1 MRRLTKI
8 RKRENTMK
16 ENFAIKLRELRKA
29 SGMTQEQLAAEF
41 GVSVQA
47 VSKWETAAS
56 YPDIELMPRIAD
68 LFGVSLDELL
78 RDVKDEKNI
87 EADEEIRTDAEQQCD
102 AACSHESVKI
112 EYEDEDDD
120 EHDGDDEEDE
130 AEEDEDDNSCIFV
143 KKGRNGIVSVNTD
156 AIEKFGRKIE
166 RMAKKKAEKAGCV
179 FEKSAKKHSRSST
192 RNYGNRFEWSNIIID
207 EMPDDNTLRV
217 VLMRGKQIVS
227 SQEYDPA
234 VSIPVELKYE
244 KENGTAGMFGRKGGR
259 IDCSINVEIWGNA
272 DINGSVNGDVY
283 AGGNVNCG
291 EIGGDV
297 GAGGNVNC
305 ADIGGDISAG
315 GSIECGSIGGD
326 VNAGGNVSCADVGG
340 DVETGGS
347 VECGNVS
354 GDVNAGKDVNCGD
367 ILGHA
372 KTSGSMSCGNV
383 DGNVDCGGNISC
395 GDIAG
400 HAEARGSI
408 ECKTIKGS
416 AEAGSRIIYKG

>member
-78 RDVKDEKNI
+78 RDVKNEKNI
-87 EADEEIRTDAEQQCD
+87 DAGEEIHTDAEQQCD
-102 AACSHESVKI
+102 AACNPESVEV
-112 EYEDEDDD
+112 EYEDENDDENAGDDEEDDDDENDDDDEDDD
-120 EHDGDDEEDE
+120 E
-130 AEEDEDDNSCIFV
+130 EDDDGSCIFV

-166 RMAKKKAEKAGCV
+166 RMAKKKAEKAGCA
-179 FEKSAKKHSRSST
+179 FEKNAKKHSRSST
-192 RNYGNRFEWSNIIID
+192 RNYGNRFEWSNIMID

-234 VSIPVELKYE
+234 VCIPVELKYE
-244 KENGTAGMFGRKGGR
+244 RENGIAGMFGRKGGR
-259 IDCSINVEIWGNA
+259 TDCSINVEIWGNA

-326 VNAGGNVSCADVGG
+326 VNAG
-340 DVETGGS
+340 
-347 VECGNVS
+347 
-354 GDVNAGKDVNCGD
+354 KDVNCGD

-372 KTSGSMSCGNV
+372 KTSGSMNCGNV

>member
-1 MRRLTKI
+1 
-8 RKRENTMK
+8 MK

-78 RDVKDEKNI
+78 RDVKNEKNI
-87 EADEEIRTDAEQQCD
+87 DAGEEIHTDAEQQCD
-102 AACSHESVKI
+102 AACNPESVEV
-112 EYEDEDDD
+112 EYEDENDD
-120 EHDGDDEEDE
+120 ENDGDDEEDDDDE
-130 AEEDEDDNSCIFV
+130 NDDEEDDDGSCIFV
-143 KKGRNGIVSVNTD
+143 KKGRNGIVSVSTD
-156 AIEKFGRKIE
+156 AIEEFGRKIE
-166 RMAKKKAEKAGCV
+166 KMAKKKAEKAGCA
-179 FEKSAKKHSRSST
+179 FEKNAKKHSRSST
-192 RNYGNRFEWSNIIID
+192 RNYGNRFEWSNIMID

-234 VSIPVELKYE
+234 VCIPVELKYE

-259 IDCSINVEIWGNA
+259 TDCSINVEIWGNA

-283 AGGNVNCG
+283 GGGNVNCG
-291 EIGGDV
+291 EIGGDA

-305 ADIGGDISAG
+305 GDIGGDISAG

-326 VNAGGNVSCADVGG
+326 VNAG
-340 DVETGGS
+340 
-347 VECGNVS
+347 
-354 GDVNAGKDVNCGD
+354 KDVNCGD

-372 KTSGSMSCGNV
+372 KTSGSMNCGNV

-408 ECKTIKGS
+408 DCKTIKGS

>member
-1 MRRLTKI
+1 
-8 RKRENTMK
+8 MK

-78 RDVKDEKNI
+78 RDVKNEKNI
-87 EADEEIRTDAEQQCD
+87 EAGEEIHTDAEQQCD
-102 AACSHESVKI
+102 AACNPESVEV
-112 EYEDEDDD
+112 EYEDENDD
-120 EHDGDDEEDE
+120 ENDGDDEEDDDDE
-130 AEEDEDDNSCIFV
+130 NDDDDEEDDDGSCIFV
-143 KKGRNGIVSVNTD
+143 KKGRNGIVSVSTD
-156 AIEKFGRKIE
+156 AIEEFGRKIE
-166 RMAKKKAEKAGCV
+166 RMAKKKAEKAGCA
-179 FEKSAKKHSRSST
+179 FEKNAKKHSCSST
-192 RNYGNRFEWSNIIID
+192 RNYGNRFEWSNIMID

-234 VSIPVELKYE
+234 VCIPVELKYE
-244 KENGTAGMFGRKGGR
+244 KENGIAGMFGRKGGR
-259 IDCSINVEIWGNA
+259 TDCSINVEIWGNA

-305 ADIGGDISAG
+305 GDIGGDISAG

-340 DVETGGS
+340 DVGTGGS
-347 VECGNVS
+347 VECGKVS

-372 KTSGSMSCGNV
+372 KTSGSMNCGNV
-383 DGNVDCGGNISC
+383 DG
-395 GDIAG
+395 
-400 HAEARGSI
+400 
-408 ECKTIKGS
+408 KGS

>member
-1 MRRLTKI
+1 
-8 RKRENTMK
+8 MK

-78 RDVKDEKNI
+78 RDVKNEKNI
-87 EADEEIRTDAEQQCD
+87 DAGEEIQTDAEQQCD
-102 AACSHESVKI
+102 AACNPESVEV
-112 EYEDEDDD
+112 EYEDENDD
-120 EHDGDDEEDE
+120 ENDGDDEEDDDDE
-130 AEEDEDDNSCIFV
+130 NDDDDEEDDDGSCIFV

-156 AIEKFGRKIE
+156 AIEEFGRKIE
-166 RMAKKKAEKAGCV
+166 RMAKKKAEKAGCA
-179 FEKSAKKHSRSST
+179 FEKNAKKHSRSST
-192 RNYGNRFEWSNIIID
+192 RNYGNRFEWSNIMID
-207 EMPDDNTLRV
+207 EIPDDNTLRV
-217 VLMRGKQIVS
+217 VMMRGKQIVS

-234 VSIPVELKYE
+234 VCIPVELKYE
-244 KENGTAGMFGRKGGR
+244 KENGIAGMFGRKGGR
-259 IDCSINVEIWGNA
+259 TDCSINVEIWGNA

-305 ADIGGDISAG
+305 GDIGGDISAG

-326 VNAGGNVSCADVGG
+326 VNAGG
-340 DVETGGS
+340 
-347 VECGNVS
+347 
-354 GDVNAGKDVNCGD
+354 DVNCGD

-372 KTSGSMSCGNV
+372 KTSGSMNCGNV

>member
-1 MRRLTKI
+1 
-8 RKRENTMK
+8 MK

-78 RDVKDEKNI
+78 RDVKNEKNI
-87 EADEEIRTDAEQQCD
+87 DAGEEIQTDAEQQCD
-102 AACSHESVKI
+102 AACNPESVEV
-112 EYEDEDDD
+112 EYEDENDD
-120 EHDGDDEEDE
+120 ENDGDDEEDDDDE
-130 AEEDEDDNSCIFV
+130 NDDDDEEDDDGSCIFV

-156 AIEKFGRKIE
+156 AIEEFGRKIE
-166 RMAKKKAEKAGCV
+166 RMAKKKAEKAGCA
-179 FEKSAKKHSRSST
+179 FEKNAKKHSRSST
-192 RNYGNRFEWSNIIID
+192 RNYGNRFEWSNIMID
-207 EMPDDNTLRV
+207 EIPDDNTLRV
-217 VLMRGKQIVS
+217 VMMRGKQIVS

-234 VSIPVELKYE
+234 VCIPVELKYE
-244 KENGTAGMFGRKGGR
+244 KENGIAGMFGRKGGR
-259 IDCSINVEIWGNA
+259 TDCSINVEIWGNA

-305 ADIGGDISAG
+305 GDIGGDISAG
-315 GSIECGSIGGD
+315 GSI
-326 VNAGGNVSCADVGG
+326 
-340 DVETGGS
+340 
-347 VECGNVS
+347 ECGNVS

-372 KTSGSMSCGNV
+372 KTSGSMNCGNV

>member
-1 MRRLTKI
+1 
-8 RKRENTMK
+8 MK

-78 RDVKDEKNI
+78 RDVKNEKNI
-87 EADEEIRTDAEQQCD
+87 EAGEEIHTDVEQQCD
-102 AACSHESVKI
+102 AACNPESVEV
-112 EYEDEDDD
+112 EYEDENDD
-120 EHDGDDEEDE
+120 ENDGDDEEDDD
-130 AEEDEDDNSCIFV
+130 DEDDDENDDENDDDDEEDDDGSCIFV
-143 KKGRNGIVSVNTD
+143 KKGRNGIVSVSTD
-156 AIEKFGRKIE
+156 AIEEFGRKIE
-166 RMAKKKAEKAGCV
+166 RMAKKKAEKAGCA

-192 RNYGNRFEWSNIIID
+192 RNYGNRFEWSNITID

-227 SQEYDPA
+227 SQEYDPT
-234 VSIPVELKYE
+234 VCIPVELKYE

-259 IDCSINVEIWGNA
+259 TDCSINVEIWGNA

-305 ADIGGDISAG
+305 ADIGG
-315 GSIECGSIGGD
+315 SIECGSIGGD
-326 VNAGGNVSCADVGG
+326 VNAGGNVGCADVGG

-347 VECGNVS
+347 VECGKVS

-372 KTSGSMSCGNV
+372 KTSGSMNCGNV

-408 ECKTIKGS
+408 DCKTIKGS

>member
-1 MRRLTKI
+1 
-8 RKRENTMK
+8 MK

-78 RDVKDEKNI
+78 RDVKNEKNI
-87 EADEEIRTDAEQQCD
+87 EAGEEIHTDAEQQCD
-102 AACSHESVKI
+102 AACNPESVEV
-112 EYEDEDDD
+112 EYEDENDD
-120 EHDGDDEEDE
+120 ENAEDDEEDDDDE
-130 AEEDEDDNSCIFV
+130 NDDDDEEDDDGSCIFV
-143 KKGRNGIVSVNTD
+143 KKGRNGIVSVSTD
-156 AIEKFGRKIE
+156 AIEEFGRKIE
-166 RMAKKKAEKAGCV
+166 RMAKKKAEKAGCA
-179 FEKSAKKHSRSST
+179 FEKNAKKHSRSST
-192 RNYGNRFEWSNIIID
+192 RNYGNRFEWSNIMID

-234 VSIPVELKYE
+234 VCIPVELKYE
-244 KENGTAGMFGRKGGR
+244 KENGTAGMFGRNGGR
-259 IDCSINVEIWGNA
+259 TDCSINVEIWGNA

-297 GAGGNVNC
+297 G
-305 ADIGGDISAG
+305 
-315 GSIECGSIGGD
+315 
-326 VNAGGNVSCADVGG
+326 
-340 DVETGGS
+340 TGGS

-354 GDVNAGKDVNCGD
+354 GDVDAGKDVNCGD

-372 KTSGSMSCGNV
+372 KTSGSMNCGNV

>member
-1 MRRLTKI
+1 
-8 RKRENTMK
+8 MK

-78 RDVKDEKNI
+78 RDVKNEKNI
-87 EADEEIRTDAEQQCD
+87 EAGEEIHTDAEQQCD
-102 AACSHESVKI
+102 AACNPESVEV
-112 EYEDEDDD
+112 EYEDENDD
-120 EHDGDDEEDE
+120 ENAEDDEEDDDDE
-130 AEEDEDDNSCIFV
+130 NDDENDDDDEEDDDGSCIFV
-143 KKGRNGIVSVNTD
+143 KKGRNGIVSVSTD
-156 AIEKFGRKIE
+156 AIEEFGRKIE
-166 RMAKKKAEKAGCV
+166 RMAKKKAEKAGCA

-192 RNYGNRFEWSNIIID
+192 RNYGNRFEWSNITVD
-207 EMPDDNTLRV
+207 EMPDDKTLRV

-234 VSIPVELKYE
+234 VCIPVELKYE
-244 KENGTAGMFGRKGGR
+244 RENGIAGMFGRKGGR
-259 IDCSINVEIWGNA
+259 TDCSINVEIWGNA

-291 EIGGDV
+291 E
-297 GAGGNVNC
+297 
-305 ADIGGDISAG
+305 IGGDISAG

-347 VECGNVS
+347 VECGKVS

-372 KTSGSMSCGNV
+372 KTSGSMNCGNV

>member
-1 MRRLTKI
+1 
-8 RKRENTMK
+8 MK

-87 EADEEIRTDAEQQCD
+87 DADEEIRTDAEQQCD
-102 AACSHESVKI
+102 AACDPESVEV
-112 EYEDEDDD
+112 EYEDENDD
-120 EHDGDDEEDE
+120 EYDEDDEEDE

-192 RNYGNRFEWSNIIID
+192 RNYGNRFEWSNIMID

-234 VSIPVELKYE
+234 VCIPVELKYE
-244 KENGTAGMFGRKGGR
+244 RENGIAGMFGRKGGR
-259 IDCSINVEIWGNA
+259 TDCSINVEIWGNA

-305 ADIGGDISAG
+305 ADIGGDISVG

-326 VNAGGNVSCADVGG
+326 VNAGGNVSCADVDG

-347 VECGNVS
+347 VDCGNVG
-354 GDVNAGKDVNCGD
+354 GDVNAGKDVSCGEVNGD
-367 ILGHA
+367 A
-372 KTSGSMSCGNV
+372 ESSGSMNCGNV
-383 DGNVDCGGNISC
+383 GGNVECGGNISC

-408 ECKTIKGS
+408 ECKTIEGS

>member
-1 MRRLTKI
+1 
-8 RKRENTMK
+8 MK

-78 RDVKDEKNI
+78 RDVKNEKNI
-87 EADEEIRTDAEQQCD
+87 DAGEEIHTDAEQQCD
-102 AACSHESVKI
+102 AACNPESVEV
-112 EYEDEDDD
+112 EYEDENDD
-120 EHDGDDEEDE
+120 ENDDDDEED
-130 AEEDEDDNSCIFV
+130 DDGSRIFV

-156 AIEKFGRKIE
+156 AIEEFGRKIE
-166 RMAKKKAEKAGCV
+166 RMAKKKAEKAGCA
-179 FEKSAKKHSRSST
+179 FEKNAKKHSRSST
-192 RNYGNRFEWSNIIID
+192 RNYGNRFEWSNIMID
-207 EMPDDNTLRV
+207 EIPDDNTMRV

-234 VSIPVELKYE
+234 VCIPVELKYE
-244 KENGTAGMFGRKGGR
+244 KENGIAGMFGRKGGR
-259 IDCSINVEIWGNA
+259 TDCSINVEIWGNA

-291 EIGGDV
+291 
-297 GAGGNVNC
+297 
-305 ADIGGDISAG
+305 
-315 GSIECGSIGGD
+315 
-326 VNAGGNVSCADVGG
+326 
-340 DVETGGS
+340 
-347 VECGNVS
+347 
-354 GDVNAGKDVNCGD
+354 D

-372 KTSGSMSCGNV
+372 KTSGSMNCGNV

>member
-1 MRRLTKI
+1 
-8 RKRENTMK
+8 
-16 ENFAIKLRELRKA
+16 
-29 SGMTQEQLAAEF
+29 
-41 GVSVQA
+41 
-47 VSKWETAAS
+47 
-56 YPDIELMPRIAD
+56 MPRIAD

-78 RDVKDEKNI
+78 RDVKNEKNI
-87 EADEEIRTDAEQQCD
+87 DAGEEIHTDAEQQCD
-102 AACSHESVKI
+102 AACNPESVEV
-112 EYEDEDDD
+112 EYEDENDD
-120 EHDGDDEEDE
+120 ENDGDDEEDDD
-130 AEEDEDDNSCIFV
+130 DEDDDDDEEDDDGSCIFV
-143 KKGRNGIVSVNTD
+143 KKGRTGIVSVNTD
-156 AIEKFGRKIE
+156 AIEEFGRKIE
-166 RMAKKKAEKAGCV
+166 RMAKKKAEKAGCA

-192 RNYGNRFEWSNIIID
+192 RNYGNRFEWSNIMID

-234 VSIPVELKYE
+234 VCIPVELKYE

-259 IDCSINVEIWGNA
+259 TDCSINVEIWGNA

-326 VNAGGNVSCADVGG
+326 VNAGGNVGCAAVGG
-340 DVETGGS
+340 DVGTGGS

-372 KTSGSMSCGNV
+372 KTSGSMNCGNV

>member
-1 MRRLTKI
+1 
-8 RKRENTMK
+8 MK

-78 RDVKDEKNI
+78 RDVKNEKNI
-87 EADEEIRTDAEQQCD
+87 DAGEEIHTDAEQQCD
-102 AACSHESVKI
+102 AACNPESVEV
-112 EYEDEDDD
+112 EYEDENDD
-120 EHDGDDEEDE
+120 ENAEDDEED
-130 AEEDEDDNSCIFV
+130 DDGSCIFV
-143 KKGRNGIVSVNTD
+143 KKGRNGIVSVSTD
-156 AIEKFGRKIE
+156 AIEEFGRKIE
-166 RMAKKKAEKAGCV
+166 RMAKKKAEKAGCA

-192 RNYGNRFEWSNIIID
+192 RNYGNRFEWSNITID
-207 EMPDDNTLRV
+207 EIPDDNTLRV

-227 SQEYDPA
+227 SQEYDPT
-234 VSIPVELKYE
+234 VCIPVELKYE

-259 IDCSINVEIWGNA
+259 TDCSINVEIWGNA

-305 ADIGGDISAG
+305 GDISGDISAG
-315 GSIECGSIGGD
+315 GSIECGK
-326 VNAGGNVSCADVGG
+326 
-340 DVETGGS
+340 
-347 VECGNVS
+347 VS

-372 KTSGSMSCGNV
+372 KTSGSMNCGNV

-408 ECKTIKGS
+408 DCKTIKGS

>member
-78 RDVKDEKNI
+78 RDVKNEKNI
-87 EADEEIRTDAEQQCD
+87 DAGEEIHTDAEQQCD
-102 AACSHESVKI
+102 AACNPESVEV
-112 EYEDEDDD
+112 EYEDENDDENAGDDEEDDDDENDDDDEDDD
-120 EHDGDDEEDE
+120 E
-130 AEEDEDDNSCIFV
+130 EDDDGSCIFV

-166 RMAKKKAEKAGCV
+166 RMAKKKAEKAGCA
-179 FEKSAKKHSRSST
+179 FEKNAKKHSRSST
-192 RNYGNRFEWSNIIID
+192 RNYGNRFEWSNIMID

-234 VSIPVELKYE
+234 VCIPVELKYE
-244 KENGTAGMFGRKGGR
+244 RENGIAGMFGRKGGR
-259 IDCSINVEIWGNA
+259 TDCSINVEIWGNA

-326 VNAGGNVSCADVGG
+326 VNAG
-340 DVETGGS
+340 
-347 VECGNVS
+347 
-354 GDVNAGKDVNCGD
+354 KDVNCSD

-372 KTSGSMSCGNV
+372 KTSGSMNCGNV

>member
-1 MRRLTKI
+1 
-8 RKRENTMK
+8 MK

-78 RDVKDEKNI
+78 RDVKNEKNI
-87 EADEEIRTDAEQQCD
+87 DAGEEIHTDAEQQCD
-102 AACSHESVKI
+102 AACNPESAEV
-112 EYEDEDDD
+112 EYEDENDD
-120 EHDGDDEEDE
+120 ENDGDDEEDDDDE
-130 AEEDEDDNSCIFV
+130 NDGDDEEDDDGSCIFV

-156 AIEKFGRKIE
+156 AIEEFGRKIE
-166 RMAKKKAEKAGCV
+166 RMAKKKAEKAGCA

-192 RNYGNRFEWSNIIID
+192 RNYGNRFEWSNIMID

-234 VSIPVELKYE
+234 VCIPVELKYE

-259 IDCSINVEIWGNA
+259 TDCSINVEIWGNA

-305 ADIGGDISAG
+305 ADIGGD
-315 GSIECGSIGGD
+315 
-326 VNAGGNVSCADVGG
+326 VG
-340 DVETGGS
+340 TGGS
-347 VECGNVS
+347 VECGKVS

-372 KTSGSMSCGNV
+372 KTSGSMNCGNV

>member
-1 MRRLTKI
+1 
-8 RKRENTMK
+8 MK

-78 RDVKDEKNI
+78 RDVKNEKNI
-87 EADEEIRTDAEQQCD
+87 DAGEEIHTDAEQQCD
-102 AACSHESVKI
+102 AACNPESVEV
-112 EYEDEDDD
+112 EYEDENDD
-120 EHDGDDEEDE
+120 ENAEDDEEDDDDE
-130 AEEDEDDNSCIFV
+130 NDDDDDDDDEDDDGSCIFV

-156 AIEKFGRKIE
+156 AIEEFGRKIE
-166 RMAKKKAEKAGCV
+166 RMAKKKAEKAGCA
-179 FEKSAKKHSRSST
+179 FEKNAKKHSRSST
-192 RNYGNRFEWSNIIID
+192 RNYGNRFEWSNIMID

-234 VSIPVELKYE
+234 VCIPVELKYE
-244 KENGTAGMFGRKGGR
+244 RENGIAGMFGRKGGCT
-259 IDCSINVEIWGNA
+259 DCSLNVEIWGNA

-291 EIGGDV
+291 
-297 GAGGNVNC
+297 
-305 ADIGGDISAG
+305 DIGGDISAG

-347 VECGNVS
+347 VECGKVS

-372 KTSGSMSCGNV
+372 KTSGSMNCGNV

>member
-1 MRRLTKI
+1 
-8 RKRENTMK
+8 MK

-78 RDVKDEKNI
+78 RDVKNEKNI
-87 EADEEIRTDAEQQCD
+87 EAGEEIHTDAEQQCD
-102 AACSHESVKI
+102 AACNPESVEV
-112 EYEDEDDD
+112 EYEDENDD
-120 EHDGDDEEDE
+120 ENDGDDEEDDDDE
-130 AEEDEDDNSCIFV
+130 NDDDDEEDDDGSCIFV

-156 AIEKFGRKIE
+156 AIEEFGRKIE
-166 RMAKKKAEKAGCV
+166 RMAKKKAEKAGCA

-192 RNYGNRFEWSNIIID
+192 RNYGNRFEWSNIMID

-234 VSIPVELKYE
+234 VCIPVELKYE

-259 IDCSINVEIWGNA
+259 TDCSINVEIWGNA

-305 ADIGGDISAG
+305 GDIGGDISAG

-326 VNAGGNVSCADVGG
+326 VNAG
-340 DVETGGS
+340 
-347 VECGNVS
+347 
-354 GDVNAGKDVNCGD
+354 KDVNCGD

-372 KTSGSMSCGNV
+372 KTSGSMNCGNV

>member
-1 MRRLTKI
+1 
-8 RKRENTMK
+8 MK

-78 RDVKDEKNI
+78 RDVKNEKNI
-87 EADEEIRTDAEQQCD
+87 DAGEEIHTDAEQQCD
-102 AACSHESVKI
+102 AACNPESVEV
-112 EYEDEDDD
+112 EYEDENDD
-120 EHDGDDEEDE
+120 ENAEDDEEDDDDE
-130 AEEDEDDNSCIFV
+130 NDDDDDDDDEDDDGSCIFV

-156 AIEKFGRKIE
+156 AIEEFGRKIE
-166 RMAKKKAEKAGCV
+166 RMAKKKAEKAGCA

-192 RNYGNRFEWSNIIID
+192 RNYGNRFEWSNIMID

-234 VSIPVELKYE
+234 VCIPVELKYE
-244 KENGTAGMFGRKGGR
+244 RENGIAGMFGRKGGCT
-259 IDCSINVEIWGNA
+259 DCSINVEIWGNA
-272 DINGSVNGDVY
+272 DIDGSVNGDVY

-291 EIGGDV
+291 E
-297 GAGGNVNC
+297 
-305 ADIGGDISAG
+305 IGGDISAG

-347 VECGNVS
+347 VECGKVS

-372 KTSGSMSCGNV
+372 KTSGSMNCGNV

-408 ECKTIKGS
+408 ECKIIKGS

>member
-1 MRRLTKI
+1 
-8 RKRENTMK
+8 MK

-78 RDVKDEKNI
+78 RDVKNEKNI
-87 EADEEIRTDAEQQCD
+87 EAGEEIQTDAEQQCD
-102 AACSHESVKI
+102 AACSPESVEV
-112 EYEDEDDD
+112 EYEDENDD
-120 EHDGDDEEDE
+120 ENDGDDEEDDDDE
-130 AEEDEDDNSCIFV
+130 NDDDDDDEEDDDGSCIFV
-143 KKGRNGIVSVNTD
+143 KKDRNGIVSVSTD
-156 AIEKFGRKIE
+156 AIEEFGRKIE
-166 RMAKKKAEKAGCV
+166 RMAKKKAEKAGCA

-192 RNYGNRFEWSNIIID
+192 RNYGNRFEWSNIMID

-234 VSIPVELKYE
+234 VCIPVELKYE

-259 IDCSINVEIWGNA
+259 TDCSINVEIWGNA

-305 ADIGGDISAG
+305 GDIGGDISAG

-326 VNAGGNVSCADVGG
+326 VNAG
-340 DVETGGS
+340 
-347 VECGNVS
+347 
-354 GDVNAGKDVNCGD
+354 KDVNCGD

-372 KTSGSMSCGNV
+372 KTSGSMNCGNV

>member
-1 MRRLTKI
+1 
-8 RKRENTMK
+8 MK

-78 RDVKDEKNI
+78 RDVKNEKNI
-87 EADEEIRTDAEQQCD
+87 DAGEEIHTDAEQQCD
-102 AACSHESVKI
+102 AACSPESVEV
-112 EYEDEDDD
+112 EYEDEN
-120 EHDGDDEEDE
+120 DDEEDDDDE
-130 AEEDEDDNSCIFV
+130 NDDDDEEDDDDDDEEDDDGSCIFV

-156 AIEKFGRKIE
+156 AIEEFGRKIE
-166 RMAKKKAEKAGCV
+166 KMAKKKAEKAGCA
-179 FEKSAKKHSRSST
+179 FEKNAKKHSRSST
-192 RNYGNRFEWSNIIID
+192 RNYGNRFEWSNIMID

-234 VSIPVELKYE
+234 VCIPVELKYE
-244 KENGTAGMFGRKGGR
+244 KENGFAGMFGRKGGR
-259 IDCSINVEIWGNA
+259 TDCSINVEIWGNA

-291 EIGGDV
+291 EIGGD
-297 GAGGNVNC
+297 
-305 ADIGGDISAG
+305 ISAG

-326 VNAGGNVSCADVGG
+326 VNAGGNVGCADVGG
-340 DVETGGS
+340 DVGTGGS
-347 VECGNVS
+347 VECGKVS

-372 KTSGSMSCGNV
+372 KTSGSMNCGNV

-408 ECKTIKGS
+408 DCKTIKGS